1 MIKEKLLYIGI
12 GVITVLQ
19 ITNTVLNRDSSKQ
32 IRVIQEKIA
41 PIESEIKE
49 IKKEV
54 EIIKGAM
61 YQSERVVTL
70 SAKDKECLLRNIFF
84 EAGVEDITGKIAVAQ
99 ITMNRVKTS
108 RWGASVCD
116 VVHARKQFSWTL
128 DSRKVASKPKGKLW
142 EDSVKAKEMFV
153 SGKRI
158 KGLENSLHYHTDYIK
173 QPKWAKS
180 KTKVLKVGQHIFYN
194 N

>member
-61 YQSERVVTL
+61 YNL
-70 SAKDKECLLRNIFF
+70 
-84 EAGVEDITGKIAVAQ
+84 
-99 ITMNRVKTS
+99 
-108 RWGASVCD
+108 
-116 VVHARKQFSWTL
+116 
-128 DSRKVASKPKGKLW
+128 
-142 EDSVKAKEMFV
+142 
-153 SGKRI
+153 
-158 KGLENSLHYHTDYIK
+158 KGLL
-173 QPKWAKS
+173 
-180 KTKVLKVGQHIFYN
+180 L
-194 N
+194 